1 MSAMNQ
7 RDVILKSWERR
18 RALLANTPSRRKAEA
33 FFELVRQQTEIC
45 WEGLADEFRRNY
57 YEAFDEIV
65 PVLLETDDPLI
76 LYNCVRFADLNNPKE
91 VAAAQQLIRGASSE
105 KHQVTLR
112 TLAETQK
119 SELLPTLH
127 EKQDLPESVRAALR
141 PERSSRRAK
150 S

>member
-7 RDVILKSWERR
+7 RDLVLKIWERR
-18 RALLANTPSRRKAEA
+18 RPLLADTPRKRKAEA
-33 FFELVRQQTEIC
+33 FFDLVRQQTEIC

-57 YEAFDEIV
+57 YDAFEEIV

-76 LYNCVRFADLNNPKE
+76 IYNCVRFADLNNPKE
-91 VAAAQQLIRGASSE
+91 VAAAQQLIRASSAE

-119 SELLPTLH
+119 SELMPALR
-127 EKQDLPESVRAALR
+127 EKRDLPESVRAVLR
-141 PERSSRRAK
+141 PDRPPRRSK

>member
-1 MSAMNQ
+1 MNQ
-7 RDVILKSWERR
+7 RDLVLKIWERR
-18 RALLANTPSRRKAEA
+18 RPLLADTPRRRKAEA
-33 FFELVRQQTEIC
+33 FFDLVRQQTEIC

-76 LYNCVRFADLNNPKE
+76 IYNCVRFADLNNPKE
-91 VAAAQQLIRGASSE
+91 VAAAQQLIRASSGE

-112 TLAETQK
+112 TLAETQAP
-119 SELLPTLH
+119 ELLPALR
-127 EKQDLPESVRAALR
+127 EKRDLPESVRAAIR
-141 PERSSRRAK
+141 PDRPPRRTK